1 MIAYRR
7 KILSNGLTV
16 LVNRDRQ
23 SKLAAVNL
31 LYKVGARNEDPGRTG
46 FAHLF
51 EHLMFRGTRRVP
63 NFDLPVQMPS
73 GENNA
78 FTNNDY
84 TDFYITLPADNL
96 ETALWLESDRMTGLD
111 ISPEHLAAEKSVV
124 IEEFKQRYLNQPY
137 GDASMMLRKLAYTR
151 HPYRWATIG
160 RTPDHIA
167 GTTLDEVRSFYRTHY
182 RPSGAIL
189 SISADLDEE
198 RMIALAEK
206 WFGPIADRPQTVGA
220 PPAEPPQT
228 APRRRTVE
236 RDVPAAALWI
246 AFHMG
251 PRTSRDF
258 YLGDF
263 ASDLLASGDSSRLY
277 TRLVKERRLFASVNA
292 YITGDV
298 DPGLFVLTGHLLPG
312 TTPQQAEKALLGEV
326 RDLAENPPGDYECEK
341 VKNKFEANTLFGEIN
356 VMNKAMNLGFYEM
369 LGDIGLVNRETAI
382 YRSIAPD
389 EISDFCRRT
398 FRPENSSTLLY
409 EPCK

>member
-1 MIAYRR
+1 
-7 KILSNGLTV
+7 
-16 LVNRDRQ
+16 
-23 SKLAAVNL
+23 
-31 LYKVGARNEDPGRTG
+31 
-46 FAHLF
+46 
-51 EHLMFRGTRRVP
+51 
-63 NFDLPVQMPS
+63 
-73 GENNA
+73 
-78 FTNNDY
+78 
-84 TDFYITLPADNL
+84 
-96 ETALWLESDRMTGLD
+96 MTGLD

>member
-63 NFDLPVQMPS
+63 NFDLPMQMAS

-298 DPGLFVLTGHLLPG
+298 DQGLFVLTGHLLPG

>member
-63 NFDLPVQMPS
+63 NFDLPVQMAS

-409 EPCK
+409 APCK